1 MKNLCTKLYVK
12 SGNAFEKGI
21 GRFVKNERGSQALEW
36 IGVAAVI
43 ITIVTLL
50 STAVSSSGAGV
61 SGMVSSIFK
70 KIQTMIGS

>member
-1 MKNLCTKLYVK
+1 MKNLCAKLYSKVQTYT
-12 SGNAFEKGI
+12 G
-21 GRFVKNERGSQALEW
+21 NERGSQALEW

-61 SGMVSSIFK
+61 DGMVKSIFK
-70 KIQTMIGS
+70 KIQDMIGTGG